1 MMKKKLVVL
10 TGAGISAE
18 SGIKTF
24 RDSDGLWEGH
34 DVMEVATPEGWRK
47 NQELVLDFYNKRRQ
61 QLKEVKPNLGHY
73 ILAELE
79 KNFDVH
85 IITQNVDDLHER
97 AGSTKVLHLHG
108 ELLKVRST
116 QNRNLI
122 LDWPD
127 DLYTGDL
134 DENGNQLRPHI
145 VWFGEDVPAL
155 EEAIEITETADYFA
169 VIGTSLQV
177 YPAAGLISYTYS
189 ITPVFYIDPKPIAIP
204 NIQNK
209 VEVIAKVASEGVAEL
224 RERLFE
230 IEKIS

>member
-1 MMKKKLVVL
+1 MNCSQKC
-10 TGAGISAE
+10 
-18 SGIKTF
+18 
-24 RDSDGLWEGH
+24 H
-34 DVMEVATPEGWRK
+34 
-47 NQELVLDFYNKRRQ
+47 
-61 QLKEVKPNLGHY
+61 
-73 ILAELE
+73 
-79 KNFDVH
+79 
-85 IITQNVDDLHER
+85 
-97 AGSTKVLHLHG
+97 
-108 ELLKVRST
+108 
-116 QNRNLI
+116 
-122 LDWPD
+122 
-127 DLYTGDL
+127 
-134 DENGNQLRPHI
+134 HI

-230 IEKIS
+230 IEKTP